1 MKITSITTSPY
12 ASNSY
17 LINEKVLI
25 DPGMD
30 TDQLI
35 QKIKE
40 HTSPENIELIILT
53 HSHFDHC
60 AAAKPVA
67 EICNAPIAIHK
78 DDAQA
83 LKSKEESVSILFSA
97 PAPDID
103 PDILYENG
111 DIIKIS
117 ETEAMEVIH
126 TPGHTP
132 GGISLYEP
140 YSKSLFSG
148 DTVFPNGGI
157 GRTDFTGGSIDQLSA
172 SIEKLTELDVITL
185 YPGHGPV
192 TSDDVNKQIRLSLQ
206 MSRAYR

>member
-1 MKITSITTSPY
+1 MKVQRINTSPY

-17 LINEKVLI
+17 LINGKILI

-30 TDQLI
+30 MNKLVEKLEELTDLR
-35 QKIKE
+35 
-40 HTSPENIELIILT
+40 NIDLIILT
-53 HSHFDHC
+53 HGHFDHS

-67 EICNAPIAIHK
+67 ELCDAPIAIHK
-78 DDAQA
+78 DDASS
-83 LKSKEESVSILFSA
+83 LKSEETSASMLFSS
-97 PAPDID
+97 PAPNFE

-111 DIIKIS
+111 DIVRIS
-117 ETEAMEVIH
+117 DTEALQVIH

-140 YSKSLFSG
+140 YSKGLFSG

-157 GRTDFTGGSIDQLSA
+157 GRTDFAGGDMEDLSR
-172 SIEKLTELDVITL
+172 SIERLTELDVITL

-192 TSDDVNKQIRLSLQ
+192 TSEDVNKQIRLSLQ
-206 MSRAYR
+206 MSKTFR

>member
-1 MKITSITTSPY
+1 MKVQRINTSPY

-17 LINEKVLI
+17 IINGKILI

-30 TDQLI
+30 TNKLI
-35 QKIKE
+35 QKLEELTEPK
-40 HTSPENIELIILT
+40 NIELVILT
-53 HSHFDHC
+53 HGHFDHS

-67 EICNAPIAIHK
+67 ELCDAPIAIHK
-78 DDAQA
+78 DDAA
-83 LKSKEESVSILFSA
+83 SLKSEESSASMLFSS
-97 PAPDID
+97 PAPDFE

-111 DIIKIS
+111 DIVRIND
-117 ETEAMEVIH
+117 TEALQVIH

-140 YSKSLFSG
+140 YSKGLFSG

-157 GRTDFTGGSIDQLSA
+157 GRTDFAGGNMEDLSR

-192 TSDDVNKQIRLSLQ
+192 TSEDVNKQIRLSLQ
-206 MSRAYR
+206 MSKTFR